1 MRVGGEG
8 RGITRPAR
16 SAQRAG
22 RPGKP
27 LAPVKRAALRG
38 GTGGS
43 QRRTRALRARTTKPG
58 AFGSSESPRT
68 TRAPHERGSPI
79 LLSSLRSVAS
89 GAQMGSY
96 PQRLTR
102 LRSLMARPARRCRA
116 ECGPWI
122 TARVPRQG
130 SHPEGPR
137 RAPRGSGGG
146 RSTAGTRARPGVPGT
161 PSSTKRERVHV
172 IGVPV
177 PWDDWSPGR
186 ELHRSGR
193 SLRVQSQFWRSRCS
207 WRMV

>member
-16 SAQRAG
+16 SATRAG

-27 LAPVKRAALRG
+27 LAPVKRAALCG

-43 QRRTRALRARTTKPG
+43 QRRTRALRADHQTGGVRLVRIPPDN
-58 AFGSSESPRT
+58 ASP
-68 TRAPHERGSPI
+68 ASAGISDPSFFSPK
-79 LLSSLRSVAS
+79 RCV
-89 GAQMGSY
+89 GAQAGSY

-137 RAPRGSGGG
+137 QAHAPGSGGG
-146 RSTAGTRARPGVPGT
+146 RSTAGTRARPGGDAHTGNQPFGSSPVSVPAC
-161 PSSTKRERVHV
+161 SEESDVKR
-172 IGVPV
+172 
-177 PWDDWSPGR
+177 
-186 ELHRSGR
+186 
-193 SLRVQSQFWRSRCS
+193 LRDLLKGGFLRQTV
-207 WRMV
+207 

>member
-16 SAQRAG
+16 SRRRRKAGETPRPRQARGLVWGNRRFPETDARPSRADHQ
-22 RPGKP
+22 
-27 LAPVKRAALRG
+27 
-38 GTGGS
+38 TGGV
-43 QRRTRALRARTTKPG
+43 RLVRIPPDNA
-58 AFGSSESPRT
+58 SP
-68 TRAPHERGSPI
+68 ASAGISDPSFFSPK
-79 LLSSLRSVAS
+79 RCV
-89 GAQMGSY
+89 GAQAGSY

-102 LRSLMARPARRCRA
+102 MRPLMARLARRCRA

-137 RAPRGSGGG
+137 RAPRGSGGD

-161 PSSTKRERVHV
+161 PSSTKRERVPV

>member
-1 MRVGGEG
+1 MSVGAKG

-16 SAQRAG
+16 SAQRGG

-27 LAPVKRAALRG
+27 LRPVKRTALCG

-43 QRRTRALRARTTKPG
+43 QRRTRALRADHQTGGVRLVRIPPDN
-58 AFGSSESPRT
+58 ASP
-68 TRAPHERGSPI
+68 ASAGISDPSFFSPK
-79 LLSSLRSVAS
+79 RCV
-89 GAQMGSY
+89 GAQAGSY

-161 PSSTKRERVHV
+161 PSSTKRERVPV